1 MNELVTARL
10 WLRPVGL
17 AEARSVAA
25 GVPAPG
31 SAWAPGYPTVADIV
45 AVGGWLEQRAAAGD
59 PAPFGQFQLVR
70 RADGLT
76 IGGAGFH
83 GPPDAD
89 RVVTIGYGVIPAER
103 RRGYAAEA
111 LHGLL
116 AFAGARGVAVV
127 RGTAGRA
134 NDASQRVMTVAGMEL
149 VTEDHDE
156 RHYAI
161 TL

>member
-1 MNELVTARL
+1 MTELVTARL
-10 WLRPVGL
+10 WLRPVAL
-17 AEARSVAA
+17 AEARRVAA
-25 GVPAPG
+25 GVPGPA
-31 SAWAPGYPTVADIV
+31 SAWASGYPTVADIV

-89 RVVTIGYGVIPAER
+89 RAVTIGYGVIPAER
-103 RRGYAAEA
+103 RSGYATEA
-111 LHGLL
+111 LRGLL
-116 AFAGARGVAVV
+116 AFARARGVAVV
-127 RGTAGRA
+127 RGTAGRG
-134 NDASQRVMTVAGMEL
+134 NDASQRVMAAAGMVL
-149 VTEDHDE
+149 VAEDPDE